1 MMVLSSVQS
10 RGEIAEVVLPG
21 GVRLKYLQGGPRD
34 GVTVLMLHGIA
45 DSSFSFSQVLPLLPP
60 HVRYLVPDQRGHGES
75 DRPYG
80 YTMDDFA
87 NDALH
92 LMAALGIEEAVIIGH
107 SMGSFVARRIA
118 ERAPDRVLKLVL
130 VGTALSPQNLVLA
143 DTMVAFETLTDP
155 VSEAFVREFQLSTV
169 SRPVPPEFM
178 AHVIRESLKVP
189 ARVWRD
195 AMAGIWAY
203 RQQWPITCPTM
214 ILGGE
219 EDALFSR
226 DDQTALFLATERS
239 ALHLEPGVG
248 HTLHWEAPER
258 FAELAFRD
266 L

>member
-1 MMVLSSVQS
+1 MMALSSVRSGVAQ
-10 RGEIAEVVLPG
+10 VVLPG
-21 GVRLKYLQGGPRD
+21 GIRLNYLHGGPRD
-34 GVTVLMLHGIA
+34 GVAVLMLHGIA
-45 DSSFSFSQVLPLLPP
+45 DSSFSFSRVLPFIPSN
-60 HVRYLVPDQRGHGES
+60 VRYVVPDQRGHGES
-75 DRPYG
+75 DRPFG
-80 YTMDDFA
+80 YAMDDFA

-92 LMAALGIEEAVIIGH
+92 LMAALDIEEAVLVGH

-118 ERAPDRVLKLVL
+118 ERMPDRVLKLVL

-143 DTMVAFETLTDP
+143 DTLVAFESLTDP
-155 VSEAFVREFQLSTV
+155 ISEAFVREFQLSTIA
-169 SRPVPPEFM
+169 RPVPRPFM
-178 AHVIRESLKVP
+178 ARVVQESLKVP

-203 RQQWPITCPTM
+203 RQQWPLTCPTL

-219 EDALFSR
+219 DDALFSR
-226 DDQTALFLATERS
+226 DEQTALFLATERS